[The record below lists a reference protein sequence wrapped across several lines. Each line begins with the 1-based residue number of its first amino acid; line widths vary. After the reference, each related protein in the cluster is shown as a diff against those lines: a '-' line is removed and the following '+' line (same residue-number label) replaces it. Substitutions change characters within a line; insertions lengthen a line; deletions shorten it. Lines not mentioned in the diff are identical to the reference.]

1 MKRRNFLKKLPITFS
16 IPFTLANIPV
26 NVMAENM
33 LTRLARKATNDRV
46 MIILQL
52 HGGNDGLNS
61 VIPVDQYELYYNARP
76 NIAIPSKNSA
86 RKMITLDS
94 TLPLNKQVALH
105 PDMPHLKALYD
116 QGRMNIVQGVSYE
129 NNNGSHFRGRDISF
143 MGGGAEDYFSSG
155 WLGRYLEKEY
165 RGLGSYPDN
174 FPNAT
179 MPYPLAIET
188 GNDVSLIFHQEN
200 NIPTSI
206 SLNDPEGFAKLVD
219 ELAGF
224 EDEQNIDPRGIP
236 PEWLDKSPY
245 YKEMEWILGLEK
257 KSDDYAQ
264 ILFEAYQRGGAT
276 SVVYPER
283 YPLNA
288 PRGSLRNGLS
298 PQLQMIA
305 RLLAGG
311 CSTKVFLVR
320 LGGFDTHADQVESY
334 DPTMGVH
341 AALMYHISS
350 AINAF
355 QLDLRA
361 RGLEDRVLTVTT
373 SEFGRRVYSN
383 GSYGTDHGTG
393 GPIFI
398 FGKGVEP
405 GVVGNTPNLSGD
417 NVDQQYDYRQ
427 VYANLLHSWMGVA
440 KADVSEIFNNK
451 NFIDGN
457 VDGVNYEPLPL
468 ANPNAV
474 TGIEDFL
481 SSRFKLEDAFPNPA
495 QNETTFKFRINQREN
510 VSIDLFDNNGKQV
523 KRLVQKEFLPG
534 LHEEK
539 VSLSGILAG
548 HYIYTLQ
555 AGFYHESKKL
565 VIL

>member
-188 GNDVSLIFHQEN
+188 GNDVSLIFHQQN

-350 AINAF
+350 TINAF

-417 NVDQQYDYRQ
+417 NVDQQYDYREI
-427 VYANLLHSWMGVA
+427 YANLLKDWMGVD
-440 KADVSEIFNNK
+440 KTVIENEIFYN
-451 NFIDGN
+451 NFIDGT
-457 VDGVNYEPLPL
+457 VSGVSYQPLPL

>member
-86 RKMITLDS
+86 RKMIMLDS

-155 WLGRYLEKEY
+155 WLGRYLGKEY
-165 RGLGSYPDN
+165 GGLGSYPND

-188 GNDVSLIFHQEN
+188 GNDVSLIFHQQN

-350 AINAF
+350 TINAF

>member
-86 RKMITLDS
+86 RKMIELDS
-94 TLPLNKQVALH
+94 TLPLSKQVALH

-188 GNDVSLIFHQEN
+188 GNDVSLIFHQQN

-350 AINAF
+350 TINAF

-417 NVDQQYDYRQ
+417 NVDQQYDYREI
-427 VYANLLHSWMGVA
+427 YANLLKDWMGVD
-440 KADVSEIFNNK
+440 KTVIENEIFYN
-451 NFIDGN
+451 NFIDGT
-457 VDGVNYEPLPL
+457 VSGVSYQPLPL

>member
-1 MKRRNFLKKLPITFS
+1 MKRRNFLKKLSITFS

-188 GNDVSLIFHQEN
+188 GNDVSLIFHQQN

-350 AINAF
+350 TINAF

-417 NVDQQYDYRQ
+417 NVDQQYDYREI
-427 VYANLLHSWMGVA
+427 YANLLKDWMGVD
-440 KADVSEIFNNK
+440 KTVIENEIFYN
-451 NFIDGN
+451 NFIDGT
-457 VDGVNYEPLPL
+457 VSGVSYQPLPL